1 MRGFWRTRAGQARR
15 ATMLHG
21 TPVGRPSTALHVMG
35 LALIFVAA
43 GMVIC
48 VLIELASTNQD
59 SGALALGAVIS
70 GGVGGLLWWRTRVG
84 STRTRDVFA
93 AVGWT
98 WAAMTLFGAVPYVLA
113 GTFATP
119 GVDFVEQLVNS
130 IFESASG
137 YSSTGSTVLVDF
149 ERPGRGLMMYRQL
162 SQWYGGMGIVVL
174 AVTVLPY
181 LGVGGLDLIAAEAP
195 GPSSD
200 RLAPRVSETARQ
212 LWSIYALSTA
222 GVTVALFVVP
232 GPGLYDSVAHGL
244 TTAATGGFS
253 PYANSIGHFDSLL
266 VELVIIAGMLF
277 GAVNFALH
285 WRAVHGDLGAYAR
298 DSELRTF
305 VSLIVGAAAV
315 VVAVLWLSEPLG
327 GGEALRAGVFN
338 VISLGTSTGFGNAMG
353 AESAGDFAQW
363 APAAQMVI
371 LLLFV
376 VGASAGSTS
385 GGIKVVRA
393 RVLAG
398 HMMRSIKHTQQ
409 PRAVFAVKHGGVAVS
424 EDLVSRVAG
433 FFLFYVLLICFGAV
447 ALTMLGGD
455 LITSIGTIISVL
467 GNMGPALGEAGP
479 TSSYAEAF
487 SQPARLLLAAF
498 MLIGRLEIF
507 PVLLMFAAPYRAAR
521 AALHG

>member
-1 MRGFWRTRAGQARR
+1 MRCPRWESRSRC
-15 ATMLHG
+15 
-21 TPVGRPSTALHVMG
+21 S
-35 LALIFVAA
+35 
-43 GMVIC
+43 
-48 VLIELASTNQD
+48 
-59 SGALALGAVIS
+59 
-70 GGVGGLLWWRTRVG
+70 
-84 STRTRDVFA
+84 
-93 AVGWT
+93 
-98 WAAMTLFGAVPYVLA
+98 LF
-113 GTFATP
+113 
-119 GVDFVEQLVNS
+119 
-130 IFESASG
+130 
-137 YSSTGSTVLVDF
+137 
-149 ERPGRGLMMYRQL
+149 
-162 SQWYGGMGIVVL
+162 
-174 AVTVLPY
+174 
-181 LGVGGLDLIAAEAP
+181 
-195 GPSSD
+195 
-200 RLAPRVSETARQ
+200 
-212 LWSIYALSTA
+212 
-222 GVTVALFVVP
+222 P

-266 VELVIIAGMLF
+266 VELVVIAGMLF

-285 WRAVHGDLGAYAR
+285 WRAAHGDPGAYAR

-305 VSLIVGAAAV
+305 VSMIVGAAAV

-338 VISLGTSTGFGNAMG
+338 VISMGTSTGFGNAMG
-353 AESAGDFAQW
+353 AGSAGDFAQW

-371 LLLFV
+371 LMLFV

-385 GGIKVVRA
+385 GGIKVMRA

-398 HMMRSIKHTQQ
+398 HMMRSMKHTQQ

-455 LITSIGTIISVL
+455 LDTSIGTIISVL

-487 SQPARLLLAAF
+487 SQPAR
-498 MLIGRLEIF
+498 
-507 PVLLMFAAPYRAAR
+507 FAARRVHVDRAFGDLSGAVDVRSALPRRPCRSARLRERPWNARGLSIVHALTPVVLRSCSLRSRAAR
-521 AALHG
+521 ATAPFGRGRMRDQSARPPIQALMLRPARSRQCALRRTGRGRCGTQWRVRAQVRYH